1 MKKSV
6 LLAITLATLLASCST
21 TRYVSQELKNAP
33 LDSIPVLEPYTTVFW
48 ANSALQEEFS
58 DSLTIIAHEQLLDV
72 LETPSPLP
80 TGKVL
85 YMKDGE
91 FYEEIGADVAEL
103 FAHCYGNRRKVAET
117 APLPTSLREFMTDN
131 DLPYLAVIYQD
142 GFSRSAGNYAIQIG
156 AAVFEAIFTTIFSLG
171 TYTAY
176 SIPTKDMLTFRV
188 LIADLYADRIA
199 YFNRVETEHSPTE
212 RYNNTYYLQRAFG
225 PYPRLNK

>member
-6 LLAITLATLLASCST
+6 LLTITLATLLASCST
-21 TRYVSQELKNAP
+21 TRYVSAELKNAP

-85 YMKDGE
+85 YMQDGE
-91 FYEEIGADVAEL
+91 FYEE
-103 FAHCYGNRRKVAET
+103 
-117 APLPTSLREFMTDN
+117 
-131 DLPYLAVIYQD
+131 
-142 GFSRSAGNYAIQIG
+142 IG